1 MCSHGIFAL
10 GENMSHLSDRDLK
23 GLLEGRLTAKV
34 RQRVVRHLLSRC
46 EECPSRLRALF
57 SPDLLWTTSS
67 PGTED
72 AYDRCIDR
80 AIAKAYRAAAEEQE
94 RQDRGMVLVRSKGW
108 SNLTS
113 SERRVFQGR
122 WSQVEILLDLSFEL
136 RYRDRRGMLELAL
149 SAERAADRLKP
160 TAAFGEQLLLN
171 LRARVAAEV
180 ANAERV
186 NERFLRAENAL
197 KKARSLLGQGSGD
210 LMIQARVDEVEAT
223 LRKAQRRLDEA
234 EDLLCQASR
243 AYLKL
248 GERHL
253 AGRAIMTKGICRFV
267 AGQPLEAARFHR
279 EALDLLDP
287 ARDPQLMAAT
297 QHNLLDAL
305 VEAGKILEARKLFL
319 ESGLRLKF
327 ADDPLNLL
335 RIRWVEGKILAAGER
350 HADAERIFAEVRDGF
365 RAEGL
370 ELVAAVAGLDLAKIV
385 LRQDRLDQAY
395 KIAEELLARAE
406 QCRLPQAAQRALH
419 SFETMCEVKVAKVAN
434 AERVQRFLS
443 QLERRPSL
451 QWEPKLI
458 LNG

>member
-1 MCSHGIFAL
+1 MIPQESI
-10 GENMSHLSDRDLK
+10 
-23 GLLEGRLTAKV
+23 
-34 RQRVVRHLLSRC
+34 
-46 EECPSRLRALF
+46 
-57 SPDLLWTTSS
+57 WTTSR
-67 PGTED
+67 PEPEEV
-72 AYDRCIDR
+72 YDICIDR
-80 AIAKAYRAAAEEQE
+80 AIAAARRAAISLEAERE
-94 RQDRGMVLVRSKGW
+94 RRDHGMALVRIKGW
-108 SNLTS
+108 GNLTS
-113 SERRVFQGR
+113 VDRRSFRGR
-122 WSQVEILLDLSFEL
+122 FSQVEILLELSFEL
-136 RYRDRRGMLELAL
+136 RYRDRRGMLEFAL
-149 SAERAADRLKP
+149 SAERAADRLNP
-160 TAAFGEQLLLN
+160 SATLGERLLFDLK
-171 LRARVAAEV
+171 ARVAAEV

-186 NERFLRAENAL
+186 NERFLQAERSL
-197 KKARSLLGQGSGD
+197 KKARTFLDQGTGD
-210 LMIQARVDEVEAT
+210 LMIEARADEVEAS
-223 LRKAQRRLDEA
+223 LRNAQGRLDEA
-234 EDLLCQASR
+234 EELLDQSHTS
-243 AYLKL
+243 YLKL

-253 AGRAIMTKGICRFV
+253 AGRALMTKGICRYL
-267 AGQPLEAARFHR
+267 ASKPLEAVAILRK
-279 EALDLLDP
+279 ALTLLD
-287 ARDPQLMAAT
+287 ASIDPQLVAAAE
-297 QHNLLDAL
+297 HDLLNAL
-305 VEAGKILEARKLFL
+305 VDSGRILEARKLFL

-419 SFETMCEVKVAKVAN
+419 TFETMCEVKVAKVAN